1 MKRFIF
7 VSIGLFF
14 CSLSLTCRADTAKA
28 NTISDI
34 ANISIKC
41 VENPVSVDEKYHDAI
56 AEQPNFAHV
65 YNNRGEAKIK
75 IGDCDGARR
84 DFDRALE
91 LDDKYAQAYINK
103 GLLDSGTGLTYFL
116 ETSTIEDFNRA
127 LIINSKYIEE
137 YDSLVKLNP
146 KNANVYIY
154 RGIARYIL
162 KDLIG
167 SLADFDQAI
176 KMEPNNYL
184 FYHYRSSVKYTL
196 EDKLGSKKDK
206 IRADKIFA
214 SKITIGTR
222 AAADAAIR
230 GELSVPIHLDPNNTN
245 AYWRRADALLAMYG
259 KGREDY
265 FRVIELQPNNPY
277 AYYQISES
285 FRIQGSRN
293 ESQEDIEAIA
303 TADKYLAKAKELII
317 DNVEVMS
324 LDDFYPNQ
332 YIRADIREALGDI
345 EGAKVDRERIKK

>member
-1 MKRFIF
+1 MKRFIA
-7 VSIGLFF
+7 VSISLFF
-14 CSLSLTCRADTAKA
+14 GSLSLTCRADTAKA

-41 VENPVSVDEKYHDAI
+41 VENSVSVDEKYHDAV

-65 YNNRGEAKIK
+65 YNNRGEAKIQ

-137 YDSLVKLNP
+137 YDRLVKLNP
-146 KNANVYIY
+146 RNANVYIY

-167 SLADFDQAI
+167 SLSDFDQAI

-196 EDKLGSKKDK
+196 EDKLGSNKDK
-206 IRADKIFA
+206 IRADKLFA
-214 SKITIGTR
+214 SENQIGTR
-222 AAADAAIR
+222 GAADSAIH
-230 GELSVPIHLDPNNTN
+230 GALSVPIHLDPNNLK
-245 AYWRRADALLAMYG
+245 AYWRRATALSAMYG
-259 KGREDY
+259 KGKEDY
-265 FRVIELQPNNPY
+265 LRVIELRPNNPY

-285 FRIQGSRN
+285 FRMQGSRN

-303 TADKYLAKAKELII
+303 KADEYLAKAKELII
-317 DNVEVMS
+317 DNAEVMS
-324 LDDFYPNQ
+324 LDDFDPNP

-345 EGAKVDRERIKK
+345 EGAKADRRRIKK

>member
-1 MKRFIF
+1 MKRFIT

-14 CSLSLTCRADTAKA
+14 GSLILIDRVDAAKA
-28 NTISDI
+28 NTISDV

-41 VENPVSVDEKYHDAI
+41 VENPVSVDEKYHDAV
-56 AEQPNFAHV
+56 AEQPSFAHV
-65 YNNRGEAKIK
+65 YNNRGEAKIQ

-103 GLLDSGTGLTYFL
+103 GLLDSETGLTYFL
-116 ETSTIEDFNRA
+116 ETSTIENFNRA
-127 LIINSKYIEE
+127 LIINPKYIEE
-137 YDSLVKLNP
+137 YDRLVKLNP

-176 KMEPNNYL
+176 KIEPNNYL

-206 IRADKIFA
+206 TRADKIFA
-214 SKITIGTR
+214 SEYQIGTIS
-222 AAADAAIR
+222 ATEAAIH
-230 GELSVPIHLDPNNTN
+230 GALSVPIQLNPNNLK
-245 AYWRRADALLAMYG
+245 AYWRRATALFARSG

-277 AYYQISES
+277 AYYQLSES
-285 FRIQGSRN
+285 FRMQGSRN

-303 TADKYLAKAKELII
+303 KADEYLAKAKELIV
-317 DNVEVMS
+317 DNAEVMS
-324 LDDFYPNQ
+324 INDFDPNPD
-332 YIRADIREALGDI
+332 IRARIREALGDL
-345 EGAKVDRERIKK
+345 EGAKADRKK